1 MPRLGRPFFIGEF
14 FEKEKQMAELQIH
27 LPASDYPIE
36 ITHGCLR
43 RCAEKIATLCPAKK
57 YAVITD
63 STVAHL
69 YAAPLL
75 AGLDQAGLTANLFP
89 IQPGETRKNLAT
101 IGELAERLALA
112 GFDRHDALIALGGG
126 VGGDICGFLAS
137 IYMRGIPFIQVPTT
151 LLAQVDSSVG
161 GKTGVDIDAGKN
173 LLGTFYQP
181 KAVFI
186 DPETLRSLPQQEM
199 RSGLAEVLKYGLIR
213 DKTFFDFLAAKREDI
228 FALDATTLTDT
239 IAACCRIKA
248 EVVMADE
255 REGDLRRI
263 LNFGHTLGHA
273 VEAAS
278 RYSLSHGFA
287 VGIGMMAAARLS
299 ARRGLLTPAAR
310 DNIGA
315 VLTAYGLPVDIPP
328 ELDRER
334 IRFFLKT
341 DKKAVDGRL
350 VFVLL
355 HGIGRAE
362 MHGDVSEEE
371 ITALFNQPESV

>member
-1 MPRLGRPFFIGEF
+1 
-14 FEKEKQMAELQIH
+14 MAELQVR
-27 LPASDYPIE
+27 LASGGYPIE
-36 ITHGCLR
+36 IAHDCLGD
-43 RCAEKIATLCPAKK
+43 CGAKIAVFCPAKK
-57 YAVITD
+57 YAIITD
-63 STVAHL
+63 STVAKL
-69 YAAPLL
+69 YASPLL
-75 AGLDQAGLTANLFP
+75 AGLDKAGLTAHLFL
-89 IQPGETRKNLAT
+89 IQPGETRKNLVT

-126 VGGDICGFLAS
+126 VVGDICGFLAS

-173 LLGTFYQP
+173 LIGTFYQP

-186 DPETLRSLPQQEM
+186 DPATLRSLPREEIQ
-199 RSGLAEVLKYGLIR
+199 SGLAEVLKYGLIR
-213 DKTFFDFLAAKREDI
+213 DRVFFDFLAAKKDEI
-228 FALDATTLTDT
+228 FGLDAATLTDT
-239 IAACCRIKA
+239 IATCCRIKA

-287 VGIGMMAAARLS
+287 VSIGMMAAARLS
-299 ARRGLLTPAAR
+299 QARGLLTTA
-310 DNIGA
+310 DCEKIYN
-315 VLTAYGLPVDIPP
+315 VLGAYGLPTEIPQ
-328 ELDRER
+328 EFAREQVQ
-334 IRFFLKT
+334 FFLKT
-341 DKKAVDGRL
+341 DKKAVAGRL

-355 HGIGRAE
+355 RDIGQPA
-362 MHGDVSEEE
+362 MYNDVTEEE
-371 ITALFNQPESV
+371 IAALFDQSEAL

>member
-1 MPRLGRPFFIGEF
+1 VSLFFVGQEQLF
-14 FEKEKQMAELQIH
+14 VHVKEMAELQVR
-27 LPASDYPIE
+27 LASGGYPIE
-36 ITHGCLR
+36 IAHGCLGG
-43 RCAEKIATLCPAKK
+43 CGAKIAALCPAKK
-57 YAVITD
+57 YAIITD
-63 STVAHL
+63 STVARL
-69 YAAPLL
+69 YASPLL
-75 AGLDQAGLTANLFP
+75 ASLDQAGLTAHLFP
-89 IQPGETRKNLAT
+89 IQPGETRKNLVT

-126 VGGDICGFLAS
+126 VVGDICGFLAS
-137 IYMRGIPFIQVPTT
+137 IYMRGIPFIQAPTT

-173 LLGTFYQP
+173 LIGTFYQP

-186 DPETLRSLPQQEM
+186 DPATLHSLPREEIQ
-199 RSGLAEVLKYGLIR
+199 SGLAEVLKYGLIR
-213 DKTFFDFLAAKREDI
+213 DRVFFDFLAAKKEEI
-228 FALDATTLTDT
+228 FALDAAAITDT
-239 IAACCRIKA
+239 IATCCRIKA

-299 ARRGLLTPAAR
+299 AGRGLLDAATCEKIR
-310 DNIGA
+310 D
-315 VLTAYGLPVDIPP
+315 VLAAYGLPTEIPP
-328 ELDRER
+328 ELDREN

-341 DKKAVDGRL
+341 DKKAVAGRL

-355 HGIGRAE
+355 RAIGQPE
-362 MHGDVSEEE
+362 ICSDVSGEE
-371 ITALFNQPESV
+371 IAALFDQANIL

>member
-1 MPRLGRPFFIGEF
+1 
-14 FEKEKQMAELQIH
+14 MAELQVR
-27 LPASDYPIE
+27 LASGGYPID
-36 ITHGCLR
+36 IAHGCLR
-43 RCAEKIATLCPAKK
+43 RCAEKIARLCPARK

-63 STVAHL
+63 STVARL
-69 YAAPLL
+69 YASPLL
-75 AGLDQAGLTANLFP
+75 AGFGQAGITTNLFP
-89 IQPGETRKNLAT
+89 IQPGEARKNLAT

-126 VGGDICGFLAS
+126 VVGDICGFLAS
-137 IYMRGIPFIQVPTT
+137 IYMRGIPFVQVPTT

-173 LLGTFYQP
+173 LIGTFYQP

-186 DPETLRSLPQQEM
+186 DPEALHSLPQEEM

-213 DKTFFDFLAAKREDI
+213 DKAFFDFLAAKREDI
-228 FALDATTLTDT
+228 FALDAATLTDT
-239 IAACCRIKA
+239 ITNCCRIKA

-263 LNFGHTLGHA
+263 LNFGHTFGHA

-278 RYSLSHGFA
+278 RYSLPHGFA

-299 ARRGLLTPAAR
+299 ERRGLLTAAER
-310 DNIGA
+310 DKIHT
-315 VLTAYGLPVDIPP
+315 VLCDYGLPVDAPS
-328 ELDRER
+328 ELNQEQ

-355 HGIGRAE
+355 HGIGQAR
-362 MHGDVSEEE
+362 MYGDISEEE
-371 ITALFNQPESV
+371 ITTLFGQPEII